1 MLITDKDPILAA
13 RAIPLEL
20 IEQTALAINEGYE
33 KAQKYE
39 HKRIRQVTTL
49 DELVYSDLTY
59 SQKNCDWYNTFY
71 QELLDITKVAGVF
84 ELPKIKISAL
94 KVKSGSMFMINPL
107 SIHSPLLDDYYQDLI
122 NKNKDRYSNMLDVY
136 ALSRIILIDL
146 SPKFEDFVKGTP
158 VWLTNISNTILE
170 AYDSTNRRHIKI
182 IRGNKRLH
190 YLTSIISD
198 KWEEIYNV
206 PEEMD
211 VIIWYL
217 ISNRANLAFTNE
229 S

>member
-39 HKRIRQVTTL
+39 YKRICQVTTL

-71 QELLDITKVAGVF
+71 QELLDIIKVAGMF

-94 KVKSGSMFMINPL
+94 KINSSSMFMINPL
-107 SIHSPLLDDYYQDLI
+107 SIHSPLLDEYYQDLI
-122 NKNKDRYSNMLDVY
+122 NKNKDRYSNIPDVY
-136 ALSRIILIDL
+136 ALSRIMLIDL

-158 VWLTNISNTILE
+158 VWLTSISNTILE
-170 AYDSTNRRHIKI
+170 AYDSINRRHIKI
-182 IRGNKRLH
+182 IRDNKRLR